1 MTELKYPLFDGERLW
16 DGATVTV
23 EDGKILSVTACDPA
37 ECDEGLLIPGL
48 IDAHT
53 HIGTRAHIEAMLKAG
68 ITATCDVSAS
78 AELAEHSDKL
88 EIIRSAGMA
97 MGVVMNPKGYVEKAA
112 ANGARY
118 IKVLLFNTL
127 SIGKAAL
134 KGIVKAAHEK
144 NLKVAVHATEISTY
158 RQAVEAGADIL
169 LHVPMKEKFPEDLA
183 KTIAEKGIAVA
194 PTLVMMEA
202 FARSG
207 RNGYEANHYQN
218 AENAVRLLHESGV
231 KILAATDA
239 NPGSFVPAVGYGDT
253 LHYEMKLLAN
263 AGLSDTEVLAAATGN
278 VADAFGLTE
287 IGRIVPG
294 KLANLLLLEGRP
306 DRCITDIRKIKKL
319 WINGKSII

>member
-16 DGATVTV
+16 DGAAVTI
-23 EDGKILSVTACDPA
+23 EDGRILSVTACDPA
-37 ECDEGLLIPGL
+37 ECDKGLLIPGL

-53 HIGTRAHIEAMLKAG
+53 HMGTRAHIEAMLKAG

-97 MGVVMNPKGYVEKAA
+97 MGVEMNPKGYVEKAA

-144 NLKVAVHATEISTY
+144 NLKVAVHATELATV
-158 RQAVEAGADIL
+158 RQSVEAGADIL

-194 PTLVMMEA
+194 PTLIMMETVIA
-202 FARSG
+202 GHWGEMVPFFLSRLDQALPQSVTKLSRTITETFRQNVYVTPSG
-207 RNGYEANHYQN
+207 IFDYPQLKFCVEVLGADRIIHSVDFPFIGNEGAKPFIENAPISEAEKEMIAHSN
-218 AENAVRLLHESGV
+218 AE
-231 KILAATDA
+231 
-239 NPGSFVPAVGYGDT
+239 
-253 LHYEMKLLAN
+253 KLFHL
-263 AGLSDTEVLAAATGN
+263 
-278 VADAFGLTE
+278 
-287 IGRIVPG
+287 
-294 KLANLLLLEGRP
+294 
-306 DRCITDIRKIKKL
+306 
-319 WINGKSII
+319 

>member
-23 EDGKILSVTACDPA
+23 EDGRILSVTACDPA
-37 ECDEGLLIPGL
+37 ECDKGLLIPGL

-53 HIGTRAHIEAMLKAG
+53 HMGTRAHIEAMLKAG

-97 MGVVMNPKGYVEKAA
+97 MGVVMNPKGFVEKAVQ
-112 ANGARY
+112 NGARY

-134 KGIVKAAHEK
+134 KGIVKAAHER
-144 NLKVAVHATEISTY
+144 NLKVAVHATEVSTY
-158 RQAVEAGADIL
+158 RQATEAGADIL

-194 PTLVMMEA
+194 PTLIMMETVIA
-202 FARSG
+202 GHWGEMVPFFLSRLDQALPQSVTKLSRTITETFRQNVYVTPSG
-207 RNGYEANHYQN
+207 IFDYPQLKFCVEVLGADRIIHSVDFPFIGNEGAKPFIENAPISEAEKEMIAHSN
-218 AENAVRLLHESGV
+218 AE
-231 KILAATDA
+231 
-239 NPGSFVPAVGYGDT
+239 
-253 LHYEMKLLAN
+253 KLFHL
-263 AGLSDTEVLAAATGN
+263 
-278 VADAFGLTE
+278 
-287 IGRIVPG
+287 
-294 KLANLLLLEGRP
+294 
-306 DRCITDIRKIKKL
+306 
-319 WINGKSII
+319 